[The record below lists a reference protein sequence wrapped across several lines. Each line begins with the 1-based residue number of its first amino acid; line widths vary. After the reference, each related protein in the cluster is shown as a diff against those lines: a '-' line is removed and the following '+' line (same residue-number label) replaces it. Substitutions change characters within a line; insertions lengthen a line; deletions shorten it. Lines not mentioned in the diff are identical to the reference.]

1 MAGNRSIQELNIL
14 KKYSYFR
21 DILNKRYQPNP
32 PMSFTLEG
40 KNGFQIQ
47 DVVKIE
53 EDPAGDASAADL
65 NITTSSGTVY
75 KVSCKQENPINFAG
89 SGLKTFIETPIMRK
103 WMDTVLGRVASFYIS
118 YINPYKDKMLE
129 KIGNAIIND
138 VKNNSNQNLLL
149 PSTKKIID
157 TEYDKF
163 ISIEIPDVYIKIS
176 KQFRA
181 NIFTAAKNGG
191 PITHYILNGSATNIM
206 MNSKKKIL
214 KLTDCDIVTTAYMIN
229 AGIGDLY
236 IKIRKRRAD
245 QIIQI
250 KNKSGIAV
258 KDKNNFISIF
268 SKSKS
273 GDTSR
278 RVEIK
283 ESAQLPEYLK
293 QQIQTNKKT
302 ITVPGKSVILEVPL

>member
-14 KKYSYFR
+14 NKYSDFR
-21 DILNKRYQPNP
+21 NILNTQYQSNP

-40 KNGFQIQ
+40 KNGFQIR

-89 SGLKTFIETPIMRK
+89 SGLKSFLETYLMRK
-103 WMDTVLGRVASFYIS
+103 WMDKVLGRVASFYIS
-118 YINPYKDKMLE
+118 YINPYRDKMLE
-129 KIGNAIIND
+129 EIGNAIIDD
-138 VKNNSNQNLLL
+138 VKNNPNQNLLL
-149 PSTKKIID
+149 QSTKTIID
-157 TEYDKF
+157 TAYNKF

-181 NIFTAAKNGG
+181 DIFTATKNGG

-206 MNSKKKIL
+206 MDSKKKIL
-214 KLTDCDIVTTAYMIN
+214 KLTDCDIVTTAHIIN
-229 AGIGDLY
+229 AGINDLY

-268 SKSKS
+268 TKSKS

-283 ESAQLPEYLK
+283 ESPQLPKYLK

>member
-21 DILNKRYQPNP
+21 GMLNKRYQPNP

-53 EDPAGDASAADL
+53 EDPAGDASAVDL

-157 TEYDKF
+157 TEYEKF

-176 KQFRA
+176 KEFRA

-229 AGIGDLY
+229 AGINDLY

-283 ESAQLPEYLK
+283 ESTQLPEYLK
-293 QQIQTNKKT
+293 KQIQINKKT

>member
-21 DILNKRYQPNP
+21 DMLNKRYQPNP

-53 EDPAGDASAADL
+53 EDPAGDASAVDL

-129 KIGNAIIND
+129 KIGNAIIDD
-138 VKNNSNQNLLL
+138 VKNNPNQNLLL
-149 PSTKKIID
+149 PSTKK
-157 TEYDKF
+157 
-163 ISIEIPDVYIKIS
+163 
-176 KQFRA
+176 
-181 NIFTAAKNGG
+181 
-191 PITHYILNGSATNIM
+191 
-206 MNSKKKIL
+206 
-214 KLTDCDIVTTAYMIN
+214 
-229 AGIGDLY
+229 
-236 IKIRKRRAD
+236 
-245 QIIQI
+245 
-250 KNKSGIAV
+250 
-258 KDKNNFISIF
+258 
-268 SKSKS
+268 
-273 GDTSR
+273 
-278 RVEIK
+278 
-283 ESAQLPEYLK
+283 
-293 QQIQTNKKT
+293 
-302 ITVPGKSVILEVPL
+302 

>member
-21 DILNKRYQPNP
+21 DMLNKRYQPNP

-53 EDPAGDASAADL
+53 EDPAGDASAVDL

-176 KQFRA
+176 KEFRA

-229 AGIGDLY
+229 AGINDLY

-283 ESAQLPEYLK
+283 ESTQLPEYLK
-293 QQIQTNKKT
+293 KQIQINKKT

>member
-21 DILNKRYQPNP
+21 GMLNKRYQPNP

-53 EDPAGDASAADL
+53 EDPAGDASAVDL

-176 KQFRA
+176 KEFRA

-229 AGIGDLY
+229 AGINDLY

-283 ESAQLPEYLK
+283 ESTQLPEYLK
-293 QQIQTNKKT
+293 KQIQINKKT

>member
-21 DILNKRYQPNP
+21 GMLNKRYQPNP

-53 EDPAGDASAADL
+53 EDPAGDASAVDL

-176 KQFRA
+176 KEFRA
-181 NIFTAAKNGG
+181 NIFTGAKNEG
-191 PITHYILNGSATNIM
+191 PITNYILNGSATNIM

-229 AGIGDLY
+229 AGINDLY

-283 ESAQLPEYLK
+283 ESTQLPEYLK
-293 QQIQTNKKT
+293 KQIQINKKT